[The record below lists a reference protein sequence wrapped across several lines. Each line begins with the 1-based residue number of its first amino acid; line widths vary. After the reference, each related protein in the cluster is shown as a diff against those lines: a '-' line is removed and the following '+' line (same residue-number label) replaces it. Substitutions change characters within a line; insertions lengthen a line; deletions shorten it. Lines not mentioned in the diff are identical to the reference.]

1 LHPPPPPHPFVSQKK
16 HQKIREKKG
25 QKEERKKERK
35 KHGSYGKQVRRYVA
49 NAPGWRHFSTN
60 ITEFYFATKSY
71 KLINTLGLASPLL
84 ARSQVN
90 WIQFANRA
98 QLLPKNKSIDKI
110 KLTALLS
117 NNLGILLFNISFNIL
132 AAKGTVSEITFKEPC
147 N

>member
-1 LHPPPPPHPFVSQKK
+1 LHPPPPTPPLCIPEKTPK
-16 HQKIREKKG
+16 NKREERTKG
-25 QKEERKKERK
+25 RKKERK

-71 KLINTLGLASPLL
+71 KLIDTLGLASPLL